1 MFEAIKQL
9 AFAGIEFVICG
20 GMAGV
25 LHGSDR
31 NTMDIDIH
39 FEMGEENLK
48 KLVSAAKQQDWVPRI
63 PAPIED
69 LLDPLKRRAWQEE
82 KGALVYT
89 LQSRDGL
96 LQIDVF
102 LDYPI
107 AFEELSKQADI
118 FEIDGVRFKV
128 SSIPHLIEAK
138 KAIESKRRQDI
149 YDIQVLEELLHEREK
164 KRG

>member
-9 AFAGIEFVICG
+9 ALAGIEFVICG
-20 GMAGV
+20 GMASV

-31 NTMDIDIH
+31 STMDIDIH
-39 FEMGEENLK
+39 FDMREENLK
-48 KLVSAAKQQDWVPRI
+48 KLVRVAKQEDWIPRF
-63 PAPIED
+63 PDPVED
-69 LLDPLKRRAWQEE
+69 LLDPQKRRAWKKE
-82 KGALVYT
+82 KLARVYT

-96 LQIDVF
+96 LQVDVF

-107 AFEELSKQADI
+107 GFEELSKKAEI
-118 FEIDGVRFKV
+118 FEVDGVRFKV

-149 YDIQVLEELLHEREK
+149 YDIQVLEELLHERK
-164 KRG
+164 KKKG